1 MTRPPAA
8 PPSALV
14 DSPIA
19 QRWLAIVEVVLIF
32 AVFFLHGAWPVPD
45 VNEAHYLSKAKHY
58 WDPTWCS
65 NDFFVN
71 TADAHQVFYWTFGW
85 LTRYVP
91 LDQVAWL
98 GRFLTWG
105 LLAWA
110 WRRLSWVV
118 VPRAWLAVLGAELFV
133 MLNENAHMAGEWVV
147 GGIEAKGF
155 AYALVFLGLEAIV
168 RGRWNRAWLLFGGA
182 SCFHVI
188 VGGWAA
194 LAAGLAWLADGR
206 DRPSIRA
213 MLPGLLGALVLALPG
228 LWFALSLTHGVSAE
242 TVREANAIYVWQ
254 RLPHHLSAD
263 RFREGFPSRH
273 LVLWGLWLLLVTV
286 APASNGEKRF
296 RWFVSAAMLLT
307 LIGYA
312 LVWLSNWEPEL
323 AAALLRFYWFRASDV
338 FVPLGVSLTGLRF
351 VDQLGQTRPNVRRFW
366 LAGLIAIGV
375 YDLAMQVPHLPLSLV
390 DSDVAAV
397 VPRADKSIP
406 YDDWLR
412 ACTWIKDHTD
422 PRDGFLTPRMAGTLR
437 WYADRAEVVS
447 WKDIPQDSAG
457 IVEWWKRIFE
467 IHTLA
472 KDNPA
477 WTDHMLDIPT
487 LAKQNSPKFV
497 DSLAQ
502 LGPDRLNELAKKHSA
517 QYAIVQL
524 APEIPR
530 LAAHPDYENSSFAIY
545 RLPLVEK

>member
-1 MTRPPAA
+1 MMTRPPAA

-19 QRWLAIVEVVLIF
+19 PRWLAIVEVALIF
-32 AVFFLHGAWPVPD
+32 AVIFLHGAWPVPD

-58 WDPTWCS
+58 WDPTWCA
-65 NDFFVN
+65 NDFFVK

-91 LDQVAWL
+91 LDRVAWL

-110 WRRLSWVV
+110 WRRLSWAI

-155 AYALVFLGLEAIV
+155 AYVLVFLGLEAVV
-168 RGRWNRAWLLFGGA
+168 RRQWNRAWLLFGGA

-194 LAAGLAWLADGR
+194 LAAGLAWLTDGR

-213 MLPGLLGALVLALPG
+213 MLPGLIGALVLALPG

-273 LVLWGLWLLLVTV
+273 LVLWGLWLVLVTV

-296 RWFVSAAMLLT
+296 HWFVSAAMLLT
-307 LIGYA
+307 LIGYG
-312 LVWLSNWEPEL
+312 LVWLSNWEPEQ

-351 VDQLGQTRPNVRRFW
+351 VDQLGQTRPNRPAILVGGSYRNRRLRSGDAGPTFAFESRRFRRCRRR
-366 LAGLIAIGV
+366 AARR
-375 YDLAMQVPHLPLSLV
+375 QEHPL
-390 DSDVAAV
+390 
-397 VPRADKSIP
+397 R
-406 YDDWLR
+406 
-412 ACTWIKDHTD
+412 
-422 PRDGFLTPRMAGTLR
+422 
-437 WYADRAEVVS
+437 
-447 WKDIPQDSAG
+447 
-457 IVEWWKRIFE
+457 
-467 IHTLA
+467 
-472 KDNPA
+472 
-477 WTDHMLDIPT
+477 
-487 LAKQNSPKFV
+487 
-497 DSLAQ
+497 
-502 LGPDRLNELAKKHSA
+502 
-517 QYAIVQL
+517 
-524 APEIPR
+524 R
-530 LAAHPDYENSSFAIY
+530 LAASL
-545 RLPLVEK
+545 RLDQGPHRPARLLFHATDGRHAPLVCRPGGGRELERHPARFGGHRRMVEADLRDSHARQRQSRVDRPHARRPDTGQAEFAEIRRFPRPTRPRPTQ